1 MNSIKRTTL
10 SLPKN
15 DVTLLPEDDAV
26 VIDFFEIL
34 LPCRRFN
41 ISYKVSEKGGVS
53 LTSEFLLRLLYSID
67 GMDESEIADF
77 FGFDNREFIFVMTE
91 VISRDYVFRKD
102 GKAWLTSTGRQL
114 FIDNDTVP
122 QVLKVEKRNKKV
134 GFDLLSLCT
143 QELGKLDK
151 FTSQL
156 HELPILDVELLA
168 NATKQIPKSFQKHFS
183 EISLSR
189 GGVSAEKQEYLYS
202 VDTVSAEQRFQAIVP
217 VYITISADK
226 PSSPEIDLSHW
237 KVGYELDDRRQVIE
251 SISSHING
259 LEVFKRND
267 DTFAYE
273 LLYALAPEFFKDFMR
288 KDGLSVERYFKS
300 TFTRVGDLRI
310 DRPTVPILGSLFIPN
325 NNYRLIDAVK
335 YGLKSHNLET
345 PIPKNLYWL
354 LPSTH
359 WGYTQVLPVTLD
371 SIKHKILSKEG
382 AQSDAFEFI
391 ALTQSSPARHIQSAF
406 TQAKQLNINSLIPP
420 SLEILYIPDVLV
432 AVLVHTPIK
441 SQKGFPVPLG
451 FLSFDV
457 TVISRTKELM
467 KKYELIPEKE

>member
-15 DVTLLPEDDAV
+15 EAVSLPEDDAV
-26 VIDFFEIL
+26 IIDFFEVL

-53 LTSEFLLRLLYSID
+53 LTSEFLLRLLFSID
-67 GMDESEIADF
+67 GMDETEIADF
-77 FGFDNREFIFVMTE
+77 FGFDNREFSFVMTE

-122 QVLKVEKRNKKV
+122 QVLKVEKSNKKV

-183 EISLSR
+183 EISSPRSGGLS
-189 GGVSAEKQEYLYS
+189 EKQEYLYS
-202 VDTVSAEQRFQAIVP
+202 VDTVSAEQRFQAKVP
-217 VYITISADK
+217 VYITITADK
-226 PSSPEIDLSHW
+226 PSNPEPDLSHW
-237 KVGYELDDRRQVIE
+237 KIGYELDDRRQVIE

-267 DTFAYE
+267 DAFSYS
-273 LLYALAPEFFKDFMR
+273 LLNTLAPEFFKDFMR
-288 KDGLSVERYFKS
+288 KDGLSVDRYFKS
-300 TFTRVGDLRI
+300 AFTRVGDLRS

-325 NNYRLIDAVK
+325 NNSRLIDAVK
-335 YGLKSHNLET
+335 YGLKTQVLDTTISN
-345 PIPKNLYWL
+345 KLYWL
-354 LPSTH
+354 IPTTH

-371 SIKHKILSKEG
+371 LIKQRILSKEES
-382 AQSDAFEFI
+382 QSDVFDFV
-391 ALTQSSPARHIQSAF
+391 ALTQNSPSKHIQNAF
-406 TQAKQLNINSLIPP
+406 TQSKHLNVNSLIPP
-420 SLEILYIPDVLV
+420 SLEVLYIPGVLV
-432 AVLVHTPIK
+432 AALVHTPIK

-451 FLSFDV
+451 FLSFDAN
-457 TVISRTKELM
+457 VITRTKGFMQEFIS
-467 KKYELIPEKE
+467 EN